1 MLTACHLSLYFGTV
15 EFPTVKSVTEKNR
28 EEQGLANKMLP
39 DDVLL
44 EIFQY
49 IDSVKD
55 LANCELVCSG
65 WRKTIAQGYPWKKL
79 YLKKVRI

>member
-1 MLTACHLSLYFGTV
+1 
-15 EFPTVKSVTEKNR
+15 
-28 EEQGLANKMLP
+28 MLP

-79 YLKKVRI
+79 YLKKVGI

>member
-15 EFPTVKSVTEKNR
+15 EFPTVKSNR
-28 EEQGLANKMLP
+28 GEQGLANKMLP

-79 YLKKVRI
+79 YLKKVGI